1 MDPAASGR
9 LLGLQRWRVNPTV
22 QLHWRDWGD
31 ASVAFEAIS
40 GETHLFDPLAAAV
53 MACIEGGETSREALV
68 ATLAGDL
75 ELTDNHTLSVAVCE
89 VLDRLKKLGWITPVL
104 G

>member
-1 MDPAASGR
+1 M
-9 LLGLQRWRVNPTV
+9 LNRVI
-22 QLHWRDWGD
+22 QLHWRDWGES
-31 ASVAFEAIS
+31 SVAFESVS

-68 ATLAGDL
+68 ATLTEDL

-89 VLDRLKKLGWITPVL
+89 VLDRLKKLGWINPAPA
-104 G
+104 